1 MRNSSQRV
9 VVILLAT
16 LLGVTGGALAGFWA
30 GREQTL
36 RQAATR
42 LDQFARRNAI
52 EGDRTT
58 GEARTVLAAMNASQN
73 AFCSETEIASFRKL
87 VYASRYLKEAGR
99 IRDGKIAC
107 STTLGRTEAAQIRV
121 TPDFT
126 QKDGTLI
133 YRNLPVFSV
142 GNETI
147 IAVQLGDSY
156 IVYNPYLASVPVWSS
171 IHYVVT
177 DMDAST
183 RATGRLAGETTGLP
197 AVALTTAGRG
207 RLDGSLYAT
216 RCSADGVVCIT
227 TYMSASDALHTNRPT
242 QVLLL
247 VMGAIAGGMLGF
259 IGSFIYRMKKGLQH
273 QLIRAIRHDE
283 LRVVYQPIV
292 DLETGEIVE
301 AEALV
306 RWTDEDNQPV
316 SPDVFVKIAE
326 ERGFVGEI
334 TKLVVRRV
342 LHDFARTM
350 HARPDFRVNVNIAA
364 PDLAD
369 SEFLPM
375 LERSLAEAGVRPQN
389 LGIEITESFTA
400 RQQVAKDTILRLRQ
414 RGHYVH
420 IDDFG
425 TGYSSLAYLHDLSV
439 DAIKIDK
446 AFTRAIGTDAVTVSI
461 LPQILTM
468 AETLGLR
475 VVVEGIETPQQARYF
490 ASYNQSIYAQG
501 WLFGRPVPREAFH
514 QLLYSENVKH
524 ETTDEFAH
532 DPAVASVSAA

>member
-1 MRNSSQRV
+1 MRRPSQRL
-9 VVILLAT
+9 VVILLTT
-16 LLGVTGGALAGFWA
+16 LLGVTLGAAAGYWM
-30 GREQTL
+30 GRDLTL
-36 RQAATR
+36 RQAMTR
-42 LDQFARRNAI
+42 LNQFAQRSTI

-58 GEARTVLAAMNASQN
+58 AEARTVLATMNASQN
-73 AFCSETEIASFRKL
+73 AFCSDAEIAGFRKL

-99 IRDGKIAC
+99 IRDGRIAC
-107 STTLGRTEAAQIRV
+107 SATLGRTEAAQLRV

-126 QKDGTLI
+126 QKDGTLV
-133 YRNLPVFSV
+133 YRNLPMFKV
-142 GNETI
+142 GDETT
-147 IAVQLGDSY
+147 IAVQLGESY
-156 IVYNPYLASVPVWSS
+156 IVYNPYLPPVPAWSTM
-171 IHYVVT
+171 HYIVT

-183 RATGRLAGETTGLP
+183 RATGRLSGEVANLP
-197 AVALTTAGRG
+197 NVALTSAGHG
-207 RLDGSLYAT
+207 NLDGSLYVT
-216 RCSADGVVCIT
+216 QCSADGVVCET
-227 TYMSASDALHTNRPT
+227 TYMSVADALNTNHRVQT
-242 QVLLL
+242 LLL
-247 VMGAIAGGMLGF
+247 VTGAMAGGLFGF
-259 IGSFIYRMKKGLQH
+259 FVSFLYRMNKGLQH
-273 QLIRAIRHDE
+273 QLIRAIRQDA

-292 DLETGEIVE
+292 DLETSEIVE

-334 TKLVVRRV
+334 TRLVVRRV
-342 LHDFARTM
+342 LQDFARTM
-350 HARPDFRVNVNIAA
+350 RERPKFRVNINIAA

-375 LERSLAEAGVRPQN
+375 LERALAEAGVQPQS

-446 AFTRAIGTDAVTVSI
+446 AFTKAIGTDAVTVSI

-475 VVVEGIETPQQARYF
+475 VVVEGIETPEQARYF
-490 ASYNQSIYAQG
+490 ARCRQSIYAQG

-514 QLLYSENVKH
+514 QLLFSENVKH
-524 ETTDEFAH
+524 QSAEDFANA
-532 DPAVASVSAA
+532 PNVATVSAA

>member
-1 MRNSSQRV
+1 MRNSSQRFA
-9 VVILLAT
+9 VIFWAT
-16 LLGVTGGALAGFWA
+16 LLGIACGGLA
-30 GREQTL
+30 GRELTL
-36 RQAATR
+36 RQAAAR
-42 LDQFARRNAI
+42 LDQFARHNVV

-58 GEARTVLAAMNASQN
+58 AEARTVLAAMSASQD
-73 AFCSETEIASFRKL
+73 AFCSEAEMAGFRKL

-99 IRDGKIAC
+99 IRGGKIAC
-107 STTLGRTEAAQIRV
+107 STTLGRTEAAQIRMI
-121 TPDFT
+121 PDFT
-126 QKDGTLI
+126 QKDGTRI
-133 YRNLPVFSV
+133 YRNPPVFKV

-156 IVYNPYLASVPVWSS
+156 IVYNPYLSPVPVWGTM
-171 IHYVVT
+171 HYVVT
-177 DMDAST
+177 DTDAST
-183 RATGRLAGETTGLP
+183 RATGRLSGEIAGLP
-197 AVALTTAGRG
+197 SVPLTTEGRG
-207 RLDGSLYAT
+207 QLDGSLYST
-216 RCSADGVVCIT
+216 QCSSDGVVCIT
-227 TYMSASDALHTNRPT
+227 AYMAVKDALQTNRTT

-247 VMGAIAGGMLGF
+247 VTGAVAGGMLGF
-259 IGSFIYRMKKGLQH
+259 LVSFIYRTKKGLHH
-273 QLIRAIRHDE
+273 QLLRAIRHDE

-292 DLETGEIVE
+292 DLETSQIVE

-306 RWTDEDNQPV
+306 RWTDDDNRPV
-316 SPDVFVKIAE
+316 SPDQFVKIAE

-342 LHDFARTM
+342 LRDFGRTM
-350 HARPDFRVNVNIAA
+350 RERPDFRVNVNIAA

-375 LERSLAEAGVRPQN
+375 LERALAQAGVRPQS

-400 RQQVAKDTILRLRQ
+400 RQQVAKDTILHLRQ

-475 VVVEGIETPQQARYF
+475 VVVEGVETAAQARYF
-490 ASYNQSIYAQG
+490 ASYKQSIYAQG

-514 QLLYSENVKH
+514 QLLYKAVEREPASECA
-524 ETTDEFAH
+524 DDSAM
-532 DPAVASVSAA
+532 ASVSAA